1 MSEVT
6 KSTKSDERTFVSSPP
21 VINQLRAISN
31 QLFAAFGSD
40 WNEKTNVLAL
50 LEKEFGG
57 KFARD
62 MWWLGHRVGLCAQT
76 LERVEFLLGQHTVEQ
91 DGEWMRYQEKEEV

>member
-1 MSEVT
+1 MS
-6 KSTKSDERTFVSSPP
+6 KSTNNEQTFVSSPP
-21 VINQLRAISN
+21 VVNRLRAIQD

-40 WNEKTNVLAL
+40 WNEKTAALEL

-62 MWWLGHRVGLCAQT
+62 MWWLGHRVGLCAKT
-76 LERVEFLLGQHTVEQ
+76 VKRVEFLLGQHTTET
-91 DGEWMRYQEKEEV
+91 DGEWIRYQEKEEV